1 MIEIVVSIK
10 EPLAEGKIYS
20 PSSGSGLRGNKLYFT
35 ILCQLHSGRMYIYT
49 IIFIFMYFLYSEI
62 VLISG
67 GKCRNYIHIDWNKVM
82 TNHELTITPRCL
94 MDRTRSLYSGY
105 KGKSKLRS
113 ALKKCAGINF
123 STFLS

>member
-1 MIEIVVSIK
+1 
-10 EPLAEGKIYS
+10 
-20 PSSGSGLRGNKLYFT
+20 
-35 ILCQLHSGRMYIYT
+35 
-49 IIFIFMYFLYSEI
+49 MYFLYSEI

-67 GKCRNYIHIDWNKVM
+67 GKCRNYIHIDWNKAI

-113 ALKKCAGINF
+113 ALKKCAGANF
-123 STFLS
+123 STSLS